1 MSSGH
6 ARARLVFIESMATDR
21 PKDATNVHLH
31 IKVIY
36 LLITVLCFGFAFATW
51 ICVTEMR
58 QLRSDLDSETTALRR
73 GEVVE
78 FDDDDVVASH
88 GDVAWDD
95 HDSASESSIP
105 RKEVTIES
113 MDDRVRVRR
122 GAKRRRSR
130 PAFYVDDHDGKEGS
144 GESDGGS
151 DDWVWL
157 TSYSRIPVGTRPTV
171 VECRRHRGGIVIGVF
186 PSVPSRPLQQFTTF
200 PSRPYFPISI
210 L

>member
-6 ARARLVFIESMATDR
+6 GWARRVFIERMANDR
-21 PKDATNVHLH
+21 TKDATNVHLH

-51 ICVTEMR
+51 ICMTEIR
-58 QLRSDLDSETTALRR
+58 QLRSDLDSETAALRR

-78 FDDDDVVASH
+78 FDDDVVVSH

-95 HDSASESSIP
+95 HDTDSASGGSIP

-113 MDDRVRVRR
+113 MDDRVRMRR

-130 PAFYVDDHDGKEGS
+130 PAFYVDEGKEGS
-144 GESDGGS
+144 GDSDAGGS

-157 TSYSRIPVGTRPTV
+157 TSYSRIPVGGIG
-171 VECRRHRGGIVIGVF
+171 GGIVIFADVC
-186 PSVPSRPLQQFTTF
+186 SL
-200 PSRPYFPISI
+200 Y
-210 L
+210 

>member
-6 ARARLVFIESMATDR
+6 GWARRVFIEMMSNDR
-21 PKDATNVHLH
+21 TKDATNVHLH

-51 ICVTEMR
+51 ICMTEMR
-58 QLRSDLDSETTALRR
+58 QLRSDLDSETAALRR

-78 FDDDDVVASH
+78 FDDDDVVVSH

-95 HDSASESSIP
+95 HDTASEDSIP

-113 MDDRVRVRR
+113 MDDRVRMRR

-130 PAFYVDDHDGKEGS
+130 PAFYVDDGKEGS
-144 GESDGGS
+144 GDSDGGS

-157 TSYSRIPVGTRPTV
+157 TSYSRIPVGTV
-171 VECRRHRGGIVIGVF
+171 
-186 PSVPSRPLQQFTTF
+186 L
-200 PSRPYFPISI
+200 
-210 L
+210 